1 MTWHAW
7 FTLAV
12 TLLTLVL
19 LVKDL
24 MAPANVMLAAA
35 IALLLAGVI
44 TPEQAFA
51 GFGNPAPMT
60 VAALYILARA
70 AEKTGLLQPVL
81 ERLLGRGHG
90 GRWAM
95 TKLLVPSA
103 AASAFLNNTPIV
115 AMMIPQILRWADRVR
130 ESASRYLMPMSFAVV
145 LGGVITTIG
154 TSTNLVVSGLLHQA
168 GGAPLGLFEITPVG
182 LPVAIVGLMTMII
195 TVPWLQP
202 DRLPTRGQ
210 LEESVR
216 EFAVTMTVVP
226 GGPLEGVEVEAGGL
240 RNLQGVFLAEIER
253 GGEQIAPVA
262 PNQVLRGGDRL
273 NFVGRADHV
282 VDLQSR
288 RGLVSAEAQ
297 HMMHFDSAR
306 HGFFQAVVGANSPLV
321 GKTLKEV
328 EFRRTYQAAV
338 VAIHRSG
345 QAVAAKL
352 GEVKL
357 RLGDTL
363 LVLADPGFRDRWR
376 DRNDF
381 LMVAAMDGT
390 PPAVSRKAW
399 IVGIIGLLIVGVA
412 GAGFLPILQAS
423 LVGVVALVAFGVLTA
438 TEARNAIELDTIIVI
453 AASFALG
460 AAMEKS
466 GLAAVAARLVLDLS
480 GGSGVHGALFGL
492 VLATVVTTELIT
504 NNAAAALLFPI
515 AFASAQQLGVDPR
528 PFAIAVAVA
537 ASNSFL
543 TPIGY
548 QTNTMV
554 YGPGGYRFFDYVR
567 VGLPLTVSTVLTTV
581 IVIPWWWGL

>member
-1 MTWHAW
+1 MTWQAW
-7 FTLAV
+7 FTLGV
-12 TLLTLVL
+12 TLLTLVCL
-19 LVKDL
+19 AKDYL
-24 MAPANVMLAAA
+24 APSNTMLGAA
-35 IALLLAGVI
+35 IILLLAGVI
-44 TPEQAFA
+44 KPDQAFA

-60 VAALYILARA
+60 VAALYILARG

-115 AMMIPQILRWADRVR
+115 AMMIPQVLRWSDRVR

-154 TSTNLVVSGLLHQA
+154 TSTNLVVSGLLQQS
-168 GGAPLGLFEITPVG
+168 GAPPLGLFEVTPVG
-182 LPVAIVGLMTMII
+182 LPVAIIGLITLIV

-202 DRLPTRGQ
+202 DRRPASRQ
-210 LEESVR
+210 LEENVR
-216 EFAVTMTVVP
+216 EFAVSMMVIS
-226 GGPLEGVEVEAGGL
+226 GGPLDGVEVEVGGL
-240 RNLQGVFLAEIER
+240 RNLQGVFLADIER
-253 GGEQIAPVA
+253 AGEVIAPVA
-262 PNQVLRGGDRL
+262 PNQRMRGGDRL
-273 NFVGRADHV
+273 NFVGRADTV

-288 RGLVSAEAQ
+288 RGLVSAEVH
-297 HMMHFDSAR
+297 HMSQFDTAR

-321 GKTLKEV
+321 GRTLKGV
-328 EFRRTYQAAV
+328 EFRSRYQAAV
-338 VAIHRSG
+338 IAIHRSG

-352 GEVKL
+352 GEVELK
-357 RLGDTL
+357 LGDTL
-363 LVLADPGFRDRWR
+363 ILLADPGFRDRWR
-376 DRNDF
+376 DRGDF
-381 LMVAAMDGT
+381 LMVSSMEGT

-399 IVGIIGLLIVGVA
+399 IVGVIGLLIVVVA
-412 GAGFLPILQAS
+412 GAGFLPILQAALIGS
-423 LVGVVALVAFGVLTA
+423 VALVAFGVLTA

-460 AAMEKS
+460 TAMETS
-466 GLAAVAARLVLDLS
+466 GLAAEAARLVVGAS
-480 GGSGVHGALFGL
+480 GSSSVHGALLGITI
-492 VLATVVTTELIT
+492 ATVITTELIT

-515 AFASAQQLGVDPR
+515 AFASAHQLGVDPR

-554 YGPGGYRFFDYVR
+554 YGPGGYHFGDYVR
-567 VGLPLTVSTVLTTV
+567 VGLPLTITTIVTTVL
-581 IVIPWWWGL
+581 VIPWWWGL